1 MVSVQQASESGSRRN
16 RTRFATAMISVV
28 AMAVGVGA
36 GLALVGLDLLP
47 DDLSLLPGRD
57 EAADAETPVSPD
69 SGDCPNGNGSGV
81 LRIAAA
87 PEIAPAL
94 EDLAAGGD
102 EMEESLRCQQIEID
116 AAPPSTIRAALSR
129 GWVESSDG
137 PPPHVWIPTTS
148 TEVALARETSAAS
161 GMLQESPTSIARSPT
176 VIAMPQ
182 PMAQAVGWP
191 DAEFSWD
198 AVAKLAANDNTW
210 AERGHENWGPFKL
223 SLVKGVESEPSMTSV
238 AALIRAVGAIPSSPS
253 SPEQTPEEQFEARA
267 QLLLL
272 ERRVEYLGDS
282 TQAQLELLGKADA
295 EDELPQT
302 VSALPLTEQEAW
314 QFNRGGP
321 DRDEPPTTPL
331 AVWYPT
337 DGGPDADY
345 PYALLDASWSD
356 QAANMAAAAFLD
368 LLQSPEGQKGLQR
381 FGFRDSSRQATPEL
395 TDRDTIRPDMALPE
409 PERLDVAAVGPVLEA
424 WRGLSQT
431 GNLLSVFDVSGSMKT
446 EVPGTGASRLELS
459 IQGSIAGLALLD
471 PNTINGLW
479 EFSTDIGPN
488 GRDYRELLP
497 LGPLGG
503 EINGVPRRDAA
514 IAALR
519 GLRPRNDTGL
529 YDTIAAAYEHLQD
542 NYQPDRI
549 NALVV
554 FTDGKND
561 DDDGMSLP
569 QLQAHLRELV
579 DPAREVLIL
588 AVGYGPEADFEAL
601 NAVTTVTDGRLYAL
615 ERPEDIRNVFIDVQ
629 TGGVG

>member
-1 MVSVQQASESGSRRN
+1 
-16 RTRFATAMISVV
+16 
-28 AMAVGVGA
+28 
-36 GLALVGLDLLP
+36 
-47 DDLSLLPGRD
+47 
-57 EAADAETPVSPD
+57 
-69 SGDCPNGNGSGV
+69 
-81 LRIAAA
+81 
-87 PEIAPAL
+87 
-94 EDLAAGGD
+94 
-102 EMEESLRCQQIEID
+102 
-116 AAPPSTIRAALSR
+116 
-129 GWVESSDG
+129 
-137 PPPHVWIPTTS
+137 
-148 TEVALARETSAAS
+148 
-161 GMLQESPTSIARSPT
+161 
-176 VIAMPQ
+176 
-182 PMAQAVGWP
+182 
-191 DAEFSWD
+191 
-198 AVAKLAANDNTW
+198 
-210 AERGHENWGPFKL
+210 
-223 SLVKGVESEPSMTSV
+223 MTSV
-238 AALIRAVGAIPSSPS
+238 AALTRAVGAIPSSPS
-253 SPEQTPEEQFEARA
+253 SSEQTPEEQFEARA

-282 TQAQLELLGKADA
+282 TLAQLDLLGKADA
-295 EDELPQT
+295 EDELLQT
-302 VSALPLTEQEAW
+302 VSALPLTEQQAW

-321 DRDEPPTTPL
+321 DGDEPPTTPL
-331 AVWYPT
+331 AVWYPA

-395 TDRDTIRPDMALPE
+395 TDPDTIRPDTALPE
-409 PERLDVAAVGPVLEA
+409 PEGLDVAAVGPVLEA

-446 EVPGTGASRLELS
+446 EVPDTGASRLELS

-479 EFSTDIGPN
+479 EFSTGIGPN

-529 YDTIAAAYEHLQD
+529 YDTIAAGYEHLQD

-554 FTDGKND
+554 FTDGRND
-561 DDDGMSLP
+561 DEDGISLP
-569 QLQAHLRELV
+569 QLQARLRDLV

-601 NAVTTVTDGRLYAL
+601 NAVTTVTGGRLYAL

-629 TGGVG
+629 TGGIG